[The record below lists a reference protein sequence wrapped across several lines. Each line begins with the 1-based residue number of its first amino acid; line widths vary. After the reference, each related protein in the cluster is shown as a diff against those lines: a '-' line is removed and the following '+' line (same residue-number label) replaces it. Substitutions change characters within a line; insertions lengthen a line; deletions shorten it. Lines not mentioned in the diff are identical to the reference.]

1 MCLYFYLYGA
11 DARTVRPYIAGLT
24 ILHGK
29 MAEVA
34 DRLDAPS
41 KTRWELRRFDGSV
54 IGYEFRRN

>member
-1 MCLYFYLYGA
+1 MCLYFHLYGA

-34 DRLDAPS
+34 DRLDAP
-41 KTRWELRRFDGSV
+41 
-54 IGYEFRRN
+54 